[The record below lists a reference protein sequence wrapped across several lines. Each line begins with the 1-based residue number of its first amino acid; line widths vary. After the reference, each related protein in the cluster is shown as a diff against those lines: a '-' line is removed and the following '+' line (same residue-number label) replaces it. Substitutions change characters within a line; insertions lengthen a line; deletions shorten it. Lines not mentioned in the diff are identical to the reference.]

1 MEEEVAV
8 AVQACLAAL
17 TQLLNTCTLP
27 TAVSMECSEGQQYSV
42 LARVQAGY
50 QCLPGCLLH
59 LQEDSPQQPLHATL
73 HTAGHAHLTF

>member
-17 TQLLNTCTLP
+17 TQLLNTYTLP

-73 HTAGHAHLTF
+73 HTAGHAHLPF